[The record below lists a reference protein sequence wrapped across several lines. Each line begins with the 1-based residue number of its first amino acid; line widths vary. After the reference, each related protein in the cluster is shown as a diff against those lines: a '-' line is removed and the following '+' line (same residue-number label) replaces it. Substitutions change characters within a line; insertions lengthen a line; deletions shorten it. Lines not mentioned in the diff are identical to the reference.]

1 MRIFIGFFIGLVI
14 AAGIALAAVKVAW
27 GDIANMEDRD
37 RSSDISRT
45 VAAGDFDRLNIAG
58 VFELKTTVG
67 EDYSVRLSG
76 REEDLDR
83 TIAEVTN
90 GVLVL
95 DTGHKNK
102 DGKRR
107 IIKHSISAMITMPAL
122 NGVDIAGVVDGDISG
137 VGAEDFAIDVSGVAE
152 VDFSGACG
160 TLTAHISG
168 VGELDAEELQC
179 RKVKVDV
186 SGIGEA
192 RVYASESV
200 DAELNGIGRI
210 HVYGSPAEIS
220 KSQSSPIG
228 RITVH

>member
-1 MRIFIGFFIGLVI
+1 MRIFIGLFIGLII

-27 GDIANMEDRD
+27 GDIADMEDRD
-37 RSSDISRT
+37 RSNDVSRT
-45 VAAGDFDRLNIAG
+45 VAASDFDRLNIAG

-83 TIAEVTN
+83 TIAEVRD

-95 DTGHKNK
+95 DTDHKNK

-107 IIKHSISAMITMPAL
+107 IIMHSISVVITVPAL

-137 VGAEDFAIDVSGVAE
+137 VDTEDFTIDVSGVAE

-160 TLTAHISG
+160 TLTADISG

-179 RKVKVDV
+179 RKVNVDV
-186 SGIGEA
+186 SGIGET
-192 RVYASESV
+192 RVYASESAN
-200 DAELNGIGRI
+200 AELNGIGRI